1 MSTSTTI
8 KVTGAKR
15 KAGTASIYSGPKGKV
30 MKGKAKAKPSGKQVG
45 MLRTGGFYG
54 RFAPSGNENKFFDT
68 ALSFNFD
75 ATGEVPATGQLNL
88 IPQGVTES
96 TRVGRLCVLKSI
108 QIRGNTAFVPGAA
121 ATASGVTYLYLV
133 LDTQCNGAAAAI
145 GDVLTS
151 DNMVSALVNLNN
163 SMRFRILKRFVLQHV
178 ACAGVTTAYN
188 NVNQTIDYFKKLD
201 IPLDFSSTTGA
212 LTELRSNNLFLLA
225 GSSASIDDAV
235 AFLGTCRVRFADN

>member
-15 KAGTASIYSGPKGKV
+15 KAGTASIYSQPKGKV
-30 MKGKAKAKPSGKQVG
+30 YKGKAKAKPSGKQVG

-68 ALSFNFD
+68 ALSFAFD

-108 QIRGNTAFVPGAA
+108 QLRGQFLFQPGAGANA
-121 ATASGVTYLYLV
+121 ATTAYLYLV
-133 LDTQCNGAAAAI
+133 MDTQCNGAAAAI
-145 GDVLTS
+145 TDVLTS
-151 DNMVSALVNLNN
+151 NAMVGALVNLNN
-163 SMRFRILKRFVLQHV
+163 SMRFRILKRFVVPLV

-188 NVNQTIDYFKKLD
+188 QTLVPLDYFKKLD
-201 IPLDFSSTTGA
+201 VPLDFSSTTGA
-212 LTELRSNNLFLLA
+212 ITEIRSNNLFLLA
-225 GSSASIDDAV
+225 GSDGNSDDLI
-235 AFLGTCRVRFADN
+235 AFGGNARVRFSDG